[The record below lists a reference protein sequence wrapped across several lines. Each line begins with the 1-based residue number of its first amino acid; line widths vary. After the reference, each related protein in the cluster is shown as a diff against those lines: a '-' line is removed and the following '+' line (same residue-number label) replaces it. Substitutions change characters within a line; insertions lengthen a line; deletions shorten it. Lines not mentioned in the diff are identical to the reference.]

1 MVVVYAENMLKLESG
16 AIGEFVSST
25 MLMALMD
32 TLIDLDVSRL
42 NFPNKLVAKNVTAS
56 IYNHVLTSYRWILDG
71 MAFYMTTLVKEYF
84 RWRLKIWMNLQI
96 MMRKMALRYDILY
109 SKLLYILFHRIIFWM
124 KKWYQIVGYDSLALI
139 VS

>member
-42 NFPNKLVAKNVTAS
+42 NFPNKLVGKNVTTS

-71 MAFYMTTLVKEYF
+71 MAFYMMTLVKEYF

-109 SKLLYILFHRIIFWM
+109 SKLPCIFFRRIIF
-124 KKWYQIVGYDSLALI
+124 
-139 VS
+139 